1 MHCGEKSRLVPRKT
15 ICSACGQ
22 MKLSLVTTALLASP
36 GSALVAHHAARVP
49 RVQMSAACGD
59 LWAGDLGEVAVP
71 YRPRIPYSH
80 HANSAIKE
88 LKAEA
93 SCAELKESKP
103 LVQLSAENSVDVPD
117 VGEVAVPYSN
127 HANSAITEIRA
138 EAWYAE
144 LKKNSKKE
152 AALKKHK
159 GFMAS
164 IFGSAAAA
172 EATESLGLGADGAWA
187 PTLAAPTLSTVQGE

>member
-1 MHCGEKSRLVPRKT
+1 
-15 ICSACGQ
+15 

-36 GSALVAHHAARVP
+36 GSALVAHYAARVP

-59 LWAGDLGEVAVP
+59 VPEIGEVAVP
-71 YRPRIPYSH
+71 YRPRIPYSN
-80 HANSAIKE
+80 HAKSAITE

-93 SCAELKESKP
+93 RYAELKESKP
-103 LVQLSAENSVDVPD
+103 LVQLSAENPVDVPD

-127 HANSAITEIRA
+127 HANLAITKIRA

-144 LKKNSKKE
+144 LKENRKKK

-172 EATESLGLGADGAWA
+172 KATESLGLGADGARA
-187 PTLAAPTLSTVQGE
+187 PTLAAPTPPTVQGE